1 MTPIISQTVF
11 PSQLLLTENSSASD
25 EFIPSDEE
33 SEDLKLRATE
43 TTANREGSYYH
54 GGLNE

>member
-1 MTPIISQTVF
+1 MTPIISHTVF
-11 PSQLLLTENSSASD
+11 PTQLLLTEKSSALD

-33 SEDLKLRATE
+33 SEDLKLRAAE
-43 TTANREGSYYH
+43 TIANREGGYYH

>member
-1 MTPIISQTVF
+1 MNQIIF
-11 PSQLLLTENSSASD
+11 PTQLLLTEKSSALD
-25 EFIPSDEE
+25 EFIPPDEE
-33 SEDLKLRATE
+33 LEDLELRATE